1 MDKEWNCQASRLFNG
16 TIVITDPCYL
26 CESGAVDA
34 QIERSGLVSS
44 TYYGDWGCTLF
55 RAGEEV
61 GEVRRGAERLGRFTA
76 DAGMVCVVTLDVA
89 KAMRPDFEEWLK
101 DRPWCATVVRDFDGE
116 VRLMTRQETETWDD
130 DREYTFTELRVRGDG
145 VAGGEEIA
153 FESVQT
159 AL

>member
-89 KAMRPDFEEWLK
+89 KAVRPDFEEWLK

-130 DREYTFTELRVRGDG
+130 GREYTFTELRVRGDG

-159 AL
+159 AP